1 MGQVNSEVVSFVAS
15 LRHMV
20 SETQND
26 HVSVEKQV
34 DSGSGSVWAG
44 HLLLIYCFFVSLEA
58 LKCRLS
64 SNEAQKPLW
73 IPILG
78 EGVPFMLVSLLT
90 LCASSGR
97 PRGLRIT

>member
-1 MGQVNSEVVSFVAS
+1 MGQVNSRATPFIVS
-15 LRHMV
+15 LRHLD

-34 DSGSGSVWAG
+34 DSGGGGVWAG
-44 HLLLIYCFFVSLEA
+44 HLLLIYYFFVSLEP

-73 IPILG
+73 IPVLG
-78 EGVPFMLVSLLT
+78 EGCRLP
-90 LCASSGR
+90 
-97 PRGLRIT
+97 